1 MYILKLI
8 VSCFFLDDLKRVS
21 EARPD
26 TDTRLLTI
34 GN

>member
-8 VSCFFLDDLKRVS
+8 VSCFLLDDLKRVS

-26 TDTRLLTI
+26 TDTCLLTV